1 MVRRRTVADKAMVDA
16 KKLIETWRDDLVEEN
31 YVGRPLVQDRL
42 LALWGEVGDQGT
54 AVVERWL
61 AVTPHRSLFSAIEL
75 REMLDEV
82 ESVLDPSPLPA

>member
-1 MVRRRTVADKAMVDA
+1 MVDP
-16 KKLIETWRDDLVEEN
+16 KKLIETWRDDLTEDN

-42 LALWGEVGDQGT
+42 LALWGEVGDEGT

-61 AVTPHRSLFSAIEL
+61 AVTPHRSLFSAAEL

-82 ESVLDPSPLPA
+82 EAHIDAAPVNA